1 MKIEFSPDLILY
13 NGKIVTVDSHFS
25 IVEAVAVYDGKFV
38 ATGNSTDIREL
49 AGNQHEKSEFTW
61 PLRHPGPDG

>member
-38 ATGNSTDIREL
+38 ATGNSADIEVL
-49 AGNQHEKSEFTW
+49 AGNHTKKSEFTW